1 MDVNQAH
8 FWQDRYKANQTGW
21 DLGQVSPPLQAYFD
35 TLTDKSVR
43 LLIVGAGNAHEARYL
58 HELGFTN
65 VHVLDIVPS
74 VLDNFANANPTFN
87 PKHLI
92 CHDFF
97 DVHMLGLGRFDIII
111 EQTFLCAI
119 DPSRRDEYAR
129 QVHRLLRNKGDWWV
143 YCLIVSLRAVRRL
156 GAVWRS
162 IARCLSLIL
171 ACRPWSGV
179 IIQSSLEKGES
190 CLSIL

>member
-1 MDVNQAH
+1 M
-8 FWQDRYKANQTGW
+8 
-21 DLGQVSPPLQAYFD
+21 
-35 TLTDKSVR
+35 R
-43 LLIVGAGNAHEARYL
+43 LLIVRAGNTHEARYL

-97 DVHMLGLGRFDIII
+97 DVHMLGLGQFDIII

-129 QVHRLLRNKGDWWV
+129 QVHRLLRDKGRLAGVLFDCEFQSSPPFGGSMAE
-143 YCLIVSLRAVRRL
+143 YRAL
-156 GAVWRS
+156 FEPYFG
-162 IARCLSLIL
+162 IQTMECF
-171 ACRPWSGV
+171 